1 MKNIKIKIFSTAL
14 ILSLSTSCNKFLD
27 IVPDNAP
34 VLDQAFAMR
43 SMAQRYLATCY
54 SSIPSGFSVTGNPAL
69 FSGDE
74 FWLSSQSTYSTYY
87 NWRVALGF
95 QNSDSP
101 LLNAW
106 DGNNGSASL
115 WIGITNCNTFLAN
128 IMNVPDMDEAEKTM
142 WASEVKFLKAYY
154 HFQLLR
160 KYGPVPIKDVN
171 IEVEE
176 ESGATNLPRNSTEE
190 CFDYIIKLIDE
201 SMPALQDDITAAA
214 SETGRITKIIAKAE
228 KAEIMMYR
236 ASPLFNGNVDPE
248 SNLKNFDGKDLFNH
262 TYSAT
267 KWQDAVAACKEAIE
281 FAESFGK
288 KLHTYTTPAGITAS
302 NSTQIQMS
310 IREAFNESSNNPE
323 ILWLDTKNLASST
336 FQGYFGLPRYVTEA
350 TSSTIRGDFSVTMNT
365 AEKFYS
371 KNGVP
376 IEEDITFPYNNRYD
390 LISVPSTDTYKYD
403 LVGGQQT
410 ARLNLDRE
418 NRFYASL
425 MFDAGR
431 LFMYQIKTDAS
442 AYNINLK
449 YSGSSGKA
457 NPTYFNTTGYASKKH
472 FNYQNTVASG
482 NSFTTRAYGNPI
494 IRLASLYLYY
504 AEALNE
510 LNGPT
515 AEALTYID
523 KVRARSGLKGVV
535 ESWTNFSSTPNK
547 PNTKEGLREIIK
559 RERTCEFALE
569 GIRYYD
575 ILRWKDAVKEFNTPI
590 MAWDINQYTANS
602 YYRTTILYVRSFMDR
617 DYFTPIS
624 LNERRRNTNLVQAAG
639 W

>member
-1 MKNIKIKIFSTAL
+1 MKNIKIKILSAAL
-14 ILSLSTSCNKFLD
+14 ALGLTTGCNKFLD

-54 SSIPSGFSVTGNPAL
+54 SSIPAAFTVTNNPGI

-95 QNSDSP
+95 QNSDKP

-106 DGNNGSASL
+106 DGNNGANSL
-115 WIGITNCNTFLAN
+115 WIGITNCNIFLEN
-128 IMNVPDMDEAEKTM
+128 IIKVPDMEEAEKNM

-154 HFQLLR
+154 HFLLLR
-160 KYGPVPIKDVN
+160 KYGPIPIKDVN
-171 IEVEE
+171 IPVQED
-176 ESGATNLPRNSTEE
+176 SGASNLARNSTDE
-190 CFDYIIKLIDE
+190 CFDYIINLIDE
-201 SMPALQDDITAAA
+201 SIPALMDDVTAVN

-236 ASPLFNGNVDPE
+236 ASPLFNGNNGPE
-248 SNLKNFDGKDLFNH
+248 ANLKNADGKDLFSH
-262 TYSAT
+262 TYTAK
-267 KWQDAVAACKEAIE
+267 KWEDAALACKEAID
-281 FAESFGK
+281 FAESLGK
-288 KLHTYTTPAGITAS
+288 KLHTWTVPAGFTATD
-302 NSTQIQMS
+302 NTKIQMS
-310 IREAFNESSNNPE
+310 IRESFNESSNNPE
-323 ILWLDTKNLASST
+323 VLWMDTRTIASST
-336 FQGYFGLPRYVTEA
+336 IQGYFALPRYTTEA
-350 TSSTIRGDFSVTMNT
+350 TNSALRGNISATLNIV
-365 AEKFYS
+365 EKFYS

-376 IEEDITFPYNNRYD
+376 INEDVTFPYNSRYD
-390 LISVPSTDTYKYD
+390 LIAIPNTDNYKYD

-418 NRFYASL
+418 NRFYATL

-431 LFMYQIKTDAS
+431 LFMAQNKTDAS

-449 YSGSSGKA
+449 YSGPSGKTDP
-457 NPTYFNTTGYASKKH
+457 NYFNITGYASKKH
-472 FNYQNTVASG
+472 YNYQNTVASG
-482 NSFTTRAYGNPI
+482 NSLTTRTFGYPL
-494 IRLASLYLYY
+494 IRLANLYLYY

-510 LNGPT
+510 LNGPSED
-515 AEALTYID
+515 AINYIN
-523 KVRARSGLKGVV
+523 KVRQRSGLKGVI
-535 ESWTNFSSTPNK
+535 ESWTNFSSKPNK

-559 RERTCEFALE
+559 AERTCELALE

-575 ILRWKDAVKEFNTPI
+575 VLRWKDAVKEFNTPI
-590 MAWDINQYTANS
+590 MGWDINQYTPAS
-602 YYRTTILYVRSFMDR
+602 YYRTTILYTRAFIDR